1 MKIVKSRT
9 KVPLSDLLK
18 EEQEKKYKHSALD
31 SIQIHTDECKRMLKY
46 WQEVRRSDIKL

>member
-1 MKIVKSRT
+1 M
-9 KVPLSDLLK
+9 PLSDLLK

-31 SIQIHTDECKRMLKY
+31 LIQIHADKCKRMLNY